1 MNIALAII
9 VFLVFDFIGDFLL
22 QSRWVATNK
31 SKDDEAL
38 CIHFIYIVATSFLA
52 FWIVGAGFW
61 KSIPIALGYAIV
73 HCIQDRYLW
82 TLYKEIRLDKGLDF
96 KYYKDKLFY
105 TFIGLDRLLHVS
117 LGVAMV
123 SCVLRG

>member
-31 SKDDEAL
+31 SKDNEAL
-38 CIHFIYIVATSFLA
+38 GVHFAYIATTSFLA

-61 KSIPIALGYAIV
+61 KSIPIALGYTIV
-73 HCIQDRYLW
+73 HCIQDKYLW
-82 TLYKEIRLDKGLDF
+82 TLYKEIKIDDDF
-96 KYYKDKLFY
+96 KYYEDKLFY

-123 SCVLRG
+123 AYALKG